1 MKNSKKERNDK
12 EEIASLKDNKEAL
25 KKKKFKKIAL
35 QKINLNTKPIN
46 ISTSRYEILE
56 YSNINM
62 GSTKKIIIKIF
73 SFIAVILIVIAMIFA
88 LTGKFHHQSNNNEVS
103 ENINSPINKNITSNT
118 SNTSN
123 ISNSNASNNTNTSN
137 SSNKSNVSNTSNN
150 SNKSNASKNA
160 NTKTFSSS
168 SKNENV
174 SSHSVFS
181 SKKMSSQK

>member
-1 MKNSKKERNDK
+1 MKNSKKVRNDK
-12 EEIASLKDNKEAL
+12 EEITSLKDNKEAL

-56 YSNINM
+56 YSNINI
-62 GSTKKIIIKIF
+62 GSTKKVIIKIF
-73 SFIAVILIVIAMIFA
+73 SFIAVILIVIAMILA
-88 LTGKFHHQSNNNEVS
+88 LTGKFHHQSSNNEVS
-103 ENINSPINKNITSNT
+103 ENINSPINKNIT

-137 SSNKSNVSNTSNN
+137 SSNKSNTSNN

-160 NTKTFSSS
+160 STKTFSSS
-168 SKNENV
+168 SSKNANV
-174 SSHSVFS
+174 SSPSVFS
-181 SKKMSSQK
+181 SKKLSSQK

>member
-56 YSNINM
+56 YSNINI
-62 GSTKKIIIKIF
+62 GSTKKVIIKIF
-73 SFIAVILIVIAMIFA
+73 SFIAVILIVIAMILA
-88 LTGKFHHQSNNNEVS
+88 LTGKFHHQSSNNEVS
-103 ENINSPINKNITSNT
+103 ENINSPINKNIT

-137 SSNKSNVSNTSNN
+137 SSNKSNTSNN

-160 NTKTFSSS
+160 STKTFSSS
-168 SKNENV
+168 SSKNANV
-174 SSHSVFS
+174 SSPSVFS
-181 SKKMSSQK
+181 SKKLSSQK

>member
-1 MKNSKKERNDK
+1 MKNSKKVRNDK
-12 EEIASLKDNKEAL
+12 EEITSLKDNKEAL

-56 YSNINM
+56 YSNINI
-62 GSTKKIIIKIF
+62 GSTKKVIIKIF
-73 SFIAVILIVIAMIFA
+73 SFIAVILIVIAMILA
-88 LTGKFHHQSNNNEVS
+88 LTGKFHHQSSNNEVS
-103 ENINSPINKNITSNT
+103 ENINSPINKNIT

-160 NTKTFSSS
+160 STKTFSSS
-168 SKNENV
+168 SSKNANV
-174 SSHSVFS
+174 SSPSVFS
-181 SKKMSSQK
+181 SKKLSSQK

>member
-56 YSNINM
+56 YSNINI
-62 GSTKKIIIKIF
+62 GSTKKVIIKIF
-73 SFIAVILIVIAMIFA
+73 SFIAVILIVIAMILA
-88 LTGKFHHQSNNNEVS
+88 LTGKFHHQSSNNEVS
-103 ENINSPINKNITSNT
+103 ENINSPINKNIT

-160 NTKTFSSS
+160 STKTFSSS
-168 SKNENV
+168 SSKNANV
-174 SSHSVFS
+174 SSPSVFS
-181 SKKMSSQK
+181 SKKLSSQK